1 LFNTHV
7 ARNEDMAM
15 ETPIDFEDLAVVT
28 DSDLVGYY
36 HPRAIVA
43 DPELSPSRKRELLA
57 HWASDIHAVRGAPA
71 LRCVYGA
78 TASID
83 DIFAAFRQ
91 LDDLIDSGAM
101 QSGQRVTPLVR

>member
-1 LFNTHV
+1 MDRSL
-7 ARNEDMAM
+7 
-15 ETPIDFEDLAVVT
+15 DFEDDDAIT
-28 DSDLVGYY
+28 DSDLVRYL

-78 TASID
+78 TTSID
-83 DIFAAFRQ
+83 DIFAALRQ
-91 LDDLIDSGAM
+91 LDELVDAGAISSGG
-101 QSGQRVTPLVR
+101 QSLGRRN